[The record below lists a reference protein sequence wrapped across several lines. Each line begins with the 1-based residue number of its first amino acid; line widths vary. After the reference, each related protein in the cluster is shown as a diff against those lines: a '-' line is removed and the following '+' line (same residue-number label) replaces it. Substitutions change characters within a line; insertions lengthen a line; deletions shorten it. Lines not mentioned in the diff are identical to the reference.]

1 MRQDEDIE
9 RRKRFPYKSSLGRT
23 GAGPAGPILVALVA
37 GVYLAAL
44 AVIAPLMLS
53 APSAF
58 RATGFVSSR

>member
-9 RRKRFPYKSSLGRT
+9 RRKRFPYKSSLRRPT
-23 GAGPAGPILVALVA
+23 AGPASPILVAILA

-44 AVIAPLMLS
+44 AAIAPLMLS

-58 RATGFVSSR
+58 RATGFVP